1 MLAHTIVGDTP
12 MSSEKDI
19 LRAMTASVGD
29 VKGSGCNGERNEKKG
44 PLYLQIKI
52 LFVIEY
58 CMVYMRFIRIFLP
71 NRS

>member
-29 VKGSGCNGERNEKKG
+29 VER
-44 PLYLQIKI
+44 
-52 LFVIEY
+52 
-58 CMVYMRFIRIFLP
+58 
-71 NRS
+71 